1 MRQVR
6 MENQEKKN
14 IKSKNKLINKKIIKK
29 KKTVKAFDYLNNK

>member
-14 IKSKNKLINKKIIKK
+14 IKSKNKLTNKKINKKKQ
-29 KKTVKAFDYLNNK
+29 